1 MFTVLYI
8 GEPGDRSRLD
18 AYFDAVVFPDESSI
32 RAAAHLGLYR
42 KAMMVD
48 AGSDGPEALE
58 ALWDLLR
65 ELESTGGPRSMV
77 PGDVVYDHSDGRG
90 YYAQAFEF
98 HPIVDPE
105 TVLLLKRVVDDR

>member
-1 MFTVLYI
+1 VFTVLYI
-8 GEPGDRSRLD
+8 WEPGDRSRLD

-42 KAMMVD
+42 KAAMVD

-58 ALWDLLR
+58 VLWELLR

-77 PGDVVYDHSDGRG
+77 R
-90 YYAQAFEF
+90 
-98 HPIVDPE
+98 E
-105 TVLLLKRVVDDR
+105 TSSTTTLTVGGTTRRPSSSVPSSIPRPFSS